1 MSFSISNT
9 SASVVITDITTP
21 SSVTGELTITGGTLP
36 LSIGGLISGSN
47 TEINNTKGSPYG
59 SIVMMLQQGDAKID
73 TFVNNTLY
81 STDTYGSGLISVQ
94 TPILQSTDS
103 LTMAVSDPQF
113 DCYDF
118 GTGFDADPEA
128 IKQQADGKLIVG
140 GYYTTYQGVSA
151 NRIVRLNTD
160 FSIDD
165 TFDYGTGFNAEVNA
179 VAIQSDGKILVGGNF
194 TQYNGTARNRIVRL
208 ETDGSIDTTFGIG
221 TGFNAT
227 IWAITV
233 QSDGKILVGGQF
245 TSYSGSSRSKI
256 VRLNTNG
263 SIDTTFASPGTINN
277 SVFDIS
283 IQTDNKVVVVGQF
296 TQVSGVTNNRI
307 ARFSSTGVIDNTFV
321 TGGLNASG
329 YVLLCE
335 DDGKVVVGGNFTQV
349 SGVSSSGIVRLL
361 SGGTID
367 ATFNVGSGF
376 TQVGGT
382 LQILDIT
389 PVNGQYLVSGQFASY
404 NGTTAKALA
413 RLNDNGSID
422 TTLNQGSGFTYN
434 VDGFSLPSLPL
445 SNGNIVVG
453 GDLSAYDGVSTPRVA
468 VLTPFG
474 GLLNCEPTPT
484 PTPTNTSTPTPTPSV
499 TATQTTTPTPTL
511 TNTVTPTN
519 TSTPTPTPTHT

>member
-9 SASVVITDITTP
+9 SASAVITDITTP

-103 LTMAVSDPQF
+103 LTMAVSDPSF
-113 DCYDF
+113 DCYDV
-118 GTGFDADPEA
+118 GTGFNADPEI

-165 TFDYGTGFNAEVNA
+165 TFVYGTGFNAEVNQ
-179 VAIQSDGKILVGGNF
+179 VQIQSDGKILVGGNF
-194 TQYNGTARNRIVRL
+194 TTYNGTSRNRIIRL

-221 TGFNAT
+221 TGFNASV
-227 IWAITV
+227 WAITI
-233 QSDGKILVGGQF
+233 QPDGKILVGGEF
-245 TSYSGSSRSKI
+245 ATYSGSSRSRI

-277 SVFDIS
+277 SVYDIGV
-283 IQTDNKVVVVGQF
+283 QTDNKVVAVGAF
-296 TQVSGVTNNRI
+296 TQVSGVTNNKI
-307 ARFSSTGVIDNTFV
+307 ARFSSSGVIDNTFV
-321 TGGLNASG
+321 TGGLNGDG
-329 YVLLCE
+329 YVLLCQS
-335 DDGKVVVGGNFTQV
+335 DGKIMVGGAFSTV
-349 SGVSSSGIVRLL
+349 SGVSSNRIVRLL
-361 SGGTID
+361 STGARDT
-367 ATFNVGSGF
+367 TFSVGSGF
-376 TQVGGT
+376 TQTAGGGG
-382 LQILDIT
+382 LLDIIQS
-389 PVNGQYLVSGQFASY
+389 NGKYVVSGIFGSY
-404 NGTTAKALA
+404 NGTTVKALA
-413 RLNDNGSID
+413 RLNDDGSID

-434 VDGFSLPSLPL
+434 ASGFSLPSLPL

-453 GDLSAYDGVSTPRVA
+453 GDISAYNGVSTPRVA

>member
-1 MSFSISNT
+1 MSFAISNT
-9 SASVVITDITTP
+9 SASAVITDITTP

-36 LSIGGLISGSN
+36 LSVGGTVSGSN

-73 TFVNNTLY
+73 TYVNDTLY

-103 LTMAVSDPQF
+103 LIMTLNDPSF
-113 DCYDF
+113 CYNIE
-118 GTGFDADPEA
+118 TGFNADPEI
-128 IKQQADGKLIVG
+128 IKQQSDGKLLVG

-165 TFDYGTGFNAEVNA
+165 TFVYGTGFNAEVNN

-194 TQYNGTARNRIVRL
+194 TTYNGTSRNRIIRL
-208 ETDGSIDTTFGIG
+208 ETDGSVDTTFGIG
-221 TGFNAT
+221 TGFNASV
-227 IWAITV
+227 WAITI
-233 QSDGKILVGGQF
+233 QPDGKILVGGEF
-245 TSYSGSSRSKI
+245 ATYSGVSRSKI

-277 SVFDIS
+277 TVFDFGL
-283 IQTDNKVVVVGQF
+283 QPDNKIIAVGFF

-307 ARFSSTGVIDNTFV
+307 ARFTTGGTIDNTFT
-321 TGGLNASG
+321 TGGLNGGG
-329 YVLLCE
+329 YVVLCE
-335 DDGKVVVGGNFTQV
+335 DDGKVVVGGEFTTV
-349 SGVSSSGIVRLL
+349 SGVSSNRIVRLL

-376 TQVGGT
+376 TQTGGSVG
-382 LQILDIT
+382 LLDIT
-389 PVNGQYLVSGQFASY
+389 PSNGKYVVSGIFGSY
-404 NGTTAKALA
+404 NGTTVKALA
-413 RLNDNGSID
+413 RLNDDGSID

-434 VDGFSLPSLPL
+434 IDGFSLPSAVL

-453 GDLSAYDGVSTPRVA
+453 GDISAYQGITTTRAA
-468 VLTPFG
+468 VLNTFG
-474 GLLNCEPTPT
+474 GLLNCE
-484 PTPTNTSTPTPTPSV
+484 
-499 TATQTTTPTPTL
+499 
-511 TNTVTPTN
+511 
-519 TSTPTPTPTHT
+519 